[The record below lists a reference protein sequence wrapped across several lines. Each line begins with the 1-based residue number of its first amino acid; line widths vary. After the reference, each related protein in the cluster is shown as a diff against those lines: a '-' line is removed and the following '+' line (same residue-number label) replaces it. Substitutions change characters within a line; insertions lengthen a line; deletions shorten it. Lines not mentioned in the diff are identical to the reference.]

1 MSETEH
7 ETETEPVAPAEP
19 EPEEIEADEPD
30 DEPDDEPGDEP
41 EPEPVEDAP
50 ETATTPRD
58 EKEAEV
64 LRGKVDAEDA
74 RHAKRVSDLFGEDA
88 PHLLQCPMCAHL
100 TAGFLFPPNV
110 MPIPDEQ
117 LSLVR
122 ALLGM
127 PDVSTFEES
136 QTTETCADCKGL
148 GRVKSGSNVPG
159 YDVIDCQRCA
169 SKGWVN
175 KSAPAPAA
183 TGNGVHTPAPVVTG
197 PSLDWQDDD
206 PTVRSLRERG
216 FLVVPPGKPAA

>member
-1 MSETEH
+1 VSDTEH
-7 ETETEPVAPAEP
+7 EPQEEP
-19 EPEEIEADEPD
+19 ETPIAPDVEEI
-30 DEPDDEPGDEP
+30 PGDEP
-41 EPEPVEDAP
+41 EPDDEP
-50 ETATTPRD
+50 ETGDEPESEPGDDEPATATSPRD
-58 EKEAEV
+58 EKEAEA
-64 LRGKVDAEDA
+64 LRQKVDAEDA

-117 LSLVR
+117 LGLVR

-127 PDVSTFEES
+127 PDVSTFEDS
-136 QTTETCADCKGL
+136 QATETCPDCKGL

-169 SKGWVN
+169 SKGWISKVLAV
-175 KSAPAPAA
+175 AP
-183 TGNGVHTPAPVVTG
+183 NGTASTNASGPVVTG